1 MRLLGGITRRKALLT
16 GGACVATVALAPEAL
31 AHRAQTV
38 LTTVMWNASSSVLEV
53 THRIHAHDAELTL
66 AATTGVQAV
75 DITQVKNQAQLLLY
89 IEKQFT
95 MTDGGKTIALQPLG
109 AEMEGEAILV
119 YQECRLATPPKVL
132 SIVNGILRDVFEGQ
146 TNLVNVRLAQR
157 TRTLIFS
164 GNDGAKRAE
173 GLL

>member
-1 MRLLGGITRRKALLT
+1 MRLLVGITRRMALLT

-38 LTTVMWNASSSVLEV
+38 QTTVMWSASSSVLEV

>member
-1 MRLLGGITRRKALLT
+1 VRLLVGITRRMALLT

-53 THRIHAHDAELTL
+53 THRLHAHDAELTL
-66 AATTGVQAV
+66 AATTGVQSV

-119 YQECRLATPPKVL
+119 YQECRLAAPPRGL
-132 SIVNGILRDVFEGQ
+132 LIVNGILRDVFEGQ

-164 GNDGAKRAE
+164 GNDGAKPAE

>member
-1 MRLLGGITRRKALLT
+1 VRLLVGITRRMALLT
-16 GGACVATVALAPEAL
+16 CGACVATVALAPEAL

-109 AEMEGEAILV
+109 AEIEGEAILV

>member
-1 MRLLGGITRRKALLT
+1 MRLLVGITRRMALLT

-38 LTTVMWNASSSVLEV
+38 LTTVMWNASSSMLEV
-53 THRIHAHDAELTL
+53 THRLHAHDAELTL
-66 AATTGVQAV
+66 AATTGAQSV

-164 GNDGAKRAE
+164 GSDGAKRAE

>member
-1 MRLLGGITRRKALLT
+1 VRLLVGITRRMALLT

-95 MTDGGKTIALQPLG
+95 MTDGGNTIALQPLG

-164 GNDGAKRAE
+164 GNDAAKRAE

>member
-1 MRLLGGITRRKALLT
+1 MRLLVGITRRMALLT

-38 LTTVMWNASSSVLEV
+38 LTTVMWNASSSMLEV

-164 GNDGAKRAE
+164 GSDGAKRAE

>member
-1 MRLLGGITRRKALLT
+1 MALLT

-38 LTTVMWNASSSVLEV
+38 LTTVMWNASSSMLEV

-164 GNDGAKRAE
+164 GSDGAKRAE

>member
-1 MRLLGGITRRKALLT
+1 MRLLVGITRRMALLT

-38 LTTVMWNASSSVLEV
+38 LTTVMWNTSSSVLEV

>member
-1 MRLLGGITRRKALLT
+1 VRLLVGITRRMALLT

-38 LTTVMWNASSSVLEV
+38 LTTVMWNASSSMLEV

-164 GNDGAKRAE
+164 GSDGAKRAE

>member
-1 MRLLGGITRRKALLT
+1 VKLPVGITRRMALLA
-16 GGACVATVALAPEAL
+16 GSSCVGAVALAPEAL

-38 LTTVMWNASSSVLEV
+38 LTTVMWNAASSMLEV
-53 THRIHAHDAELTL
+53 THRLHAHDAELTL
-66 AATTGVQAV
+66 AATTGAQAV
-75 DITQVKNQAQLLLY
+75 DITQVTNQAQLMLY

-95 MTDGGKTIALQPLG
+95 LTDSGKAIVLQPLG
-109 AEMEGEAILV
+109 AEMDGDAILV
-119 YQECRLATPPKVL
+119 YQECRLASPPTGL
-132 SIVNGILRDVFEGQ
+132 FIVNGILRDVFEGQ

>member
-1 MRLLGGITRRKALLT
+1 MRLLVGITRRRALVT
-16 GGACVATVALAPEAL
+16 GGACVAAVALAPEAQ
-31 AHRAQTV
+31 AHRAQSV

-53 THRIHAHDAELTL
+53 THRLHAHDAELTL
-66 AATTGVQAV
+66 AATTGVQSV
-75 DITQVKNQAQLLLY
+75 DITQVKNQAQLMLY

-95 MTDGGKTIALQPLG
+95 MTDGGKAIVLQPLG

-119 YQECRLATPPKVL
+119 YQECRLASPPKVL

-164 GNDGAKRAE
+164 GKDGAKRAE

>member
-1 MRLLGGITRRKALLT
+1 MALLT

-38 LTTVMWNASSSVLEV
+38 LTTVMWNASSSMLEV

-75 DITQVKNQAQLLLY
+75 DITQVKNQAQLMLY

-164 GNDGAKRAE
+164 GSDGAKRAE

>member
-1 MRLLGGITRRKALLT
+1 VRLLVGITRRMALLT

-38 LTTVMWNASSSVLEV
+38 LTTVMWNASSSMLEV

-75 DITQVKNQAQLLLY
+75 DITQVKNQAQLMLY

-164 GNDGAKRAE
+164 GSDGAKRAE

>member
-1 MRLLGGITRRKALLT
+1 MRLPASITRRVALLT
-16 GGACVATVALAPEAL
+16 GGVCMLAPEAL

-38 LTTVMWNASSSVLEV
+38 LTTVMWNAGSSMLEV

-66 AATTGVQAV
+66 VATTGAAAV
-75 DITQVKNQAQLLLY
+75 DITQVRNQAQLMLY
-89 IEKQFT
+89 IEKQFVLK
-95 MTDGGKTIALQPLG
+95 DGARPIALQPLG
-109 AEMEGEAILV
+109 AEFEGEAILL
-119 YQECRLATPPKVL
+119 YQECRLAAPPKEL
-132 SIVNGILRDVFEGQ
+132 SITNGLLRDVFEGQ

-164 GNDGAKRAE
+164 GDDGTKRAE

>member
-1 MRLLGGITRRKALLT
+1 MALLT

-164 GNDGAKRAE
+164 GSDGAKRAE